1 MIGGEIYDRQRGI
14 HAHPIINRDF
24 VTGASCGLRSM
35 ELAAECSR
43 SFFSHSKGAEVI
55 LSRGIPIIRAA
66 SFHLYLCYYSV
77 LRAWHNTPDNW
88 TPIVATKKGQKI
100 RQRMMKQRAP
110 HVPSVTVN
118 CKIKMTTKGENYKIL

>member
-43 SFFSHSKGAEVI
+43 SFFPSIRKQLNSFYPVVFLLFAQEAFTYTCVT
-55 LSRGIPIIRAA
+55 IP
-66 SFHLYLCYYSV
+66 C
-77 LRAWHNTPDNW
+77 
-88 TPIVATKKGQKI
+88 
-100 RQRMMKQRAP
+100 
-110 HVPSVTVN
+110 
-118 CKIKMTTKGENYKIL
+118 